1 MRYRKLTADNDYQFG
16 NGQLDFW
23 RDVPEAVGQSAQTRL
38 LLWLGEWYLNTASGT
53 PWLQG
58 ALGKFSLA
66 EADSTIQQRI
76 LGSTDEQGT
85 PTVTGIATYES
96 TLDPDTRSMNVQTT
110 LDTIYGPTPLQIENY
125 RIF

>member
-23 RDVPEAVGQSAQTRL
+23 RDVPEAVAQSVLTRL
-38 LLWLGEWYLNTASGT
+38 LLWLGEWYLDTTSGT

-58 ALGKFSLA
+58 VLGKHSLP
-66 EADSTIQQRI
+66 EADVTIQQRI
-76 LGSTDEQGT
+76 LASTDELGN
-85 PTVTGIATYES
+85 PTVTNIASYES
-96 TLDPDTRSMNVQTT
+96 ELDPDTRAMDVQTT